1 MDIKLETAL
10 RKLKIN
16 TEDIHEWERVY
27 ELAAKSN
34 KAIQLTWQD
43 GTTQIVRDVY
53 TSTQRLGLV
62 LSLQRWN
69 IPLDPTYRGL
79 YPVEIRGLK
88 NISFVDKPGY
98 IDDSMSHTVREH
110 AVVKIRALLESTD
123 TQINRLLTSL
133 RANPADEDLLVNLYH
148 VAKRAGK
155 SVTFSPQKRLHLNFK
170 IVDITDSIPA
180 GHYSPVPSLNSP
192 PTAEG
197 RVGFALSVYS
207 RVTNLPYSNPP
218 YWYVMDE
225 IVHMKP
231 RYEVI

>member
-10 RKLKIN
+10 RKLKLN

-110 AVVKIRALLESTD
+110 AVVKIRALLETD
-123 TQINRLLTSL
+123 NRPLEVALRNLKANTDDIHAWERAYELAKRYGKVIRVHGRRLATTSIYHYIAVVWADSNRLRL
-133 RANPADEDLLVNLYH
+133 RDDGGWEVDVNLED
-148 VAKRAGK
+148 A
-155 SVTFSPQKRLHLNFK
+155 FPFK
-170 IVDITDSIPA
+170 ILDISLVA
-180 GHYSPVPSLNSP
+180 GRHFN
-192 PTAEG
+192 G
-197 RVGFALSVYS
+197 
-207 RVTNLPYSNPP
+207 
-218 YWYVMDE
+218 
-225 IVHMKP
+225 
-231 RYEVI
+231 